1 MSPEELP
8 TRMKNLTRPE
18 VICVLN
24 GQVGLVGPIV
34 PAGCRKARSQ
44 SMQVLEPMS
53 PLGFPFVDMTPIQS
67 KGYSN
72 LTLNRL
78 RERIG
83 NQRYNPGSAR
93 GLTL

>member
-18 VICVLN
+18 IICVLN
-24 GQVGLVGPIV
+24 GQVGLVGPII

-53 PLGFPFVDMTPIQS
+53 PLGFSSVDMTPIQS

-78 RERIG
+78 RE
-83 NQRYNPGSAR
+83 
-93 GLTL
+93 